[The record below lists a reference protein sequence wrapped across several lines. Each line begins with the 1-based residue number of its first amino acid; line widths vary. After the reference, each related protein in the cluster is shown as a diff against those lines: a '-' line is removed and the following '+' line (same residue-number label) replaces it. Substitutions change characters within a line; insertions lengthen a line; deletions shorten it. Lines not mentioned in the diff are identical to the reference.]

1 MECDIAGCIYPAF
14 ENGLCANHGRAE
26 EQERKCSVEGCDK
39 ASTKRGMCEPHYRA
53 ELATRARP
61 CKIDGCQRPVIA
73 NGLCDPHRKRLRK
86 HGHLDPTRPKDWG
99 GRSSHPLYNT
109 WVWHKKHEHR
119 GNFHQPWIDDF
130 WLFVRDVGE
139 RPSKLHKLNRLD
151 SGKPYGPSNFFW
163 REVELPFVDEVTGKA
178 RYAKWQSQ
186 YRQRHPEKV
195 MAYKFKA
202 AYGITIEQ
210 YNHMFDRQKGLCY
223 ICGKKETAVHKI
235 TLNPRKLAVDHC
247 HKTGKVRALLCAS
260 CNGGLGNFHDDP
272 ALLRAA
278 ISYLEKHAKG

>member
-1 MECDIAGCIYPAF
+1 MGYAPITAGRRSK
-14 ENGLCANHGRAE
+14 NGSAQSRDAIKHRP
-26 EQERKCSVEGCDK
+26 SVECVNLIIGLNWRQGRGHVRSMD
-39 ASTKRGMCEPHYRA
+39 ASARLLQTAFAILTGSAFANMDILTP
-53 ELATRARP
+53 RARR
-61 CKIDGCQRPVIA
+61 I
-73 NGLCDPHRKRLRK
+73 
-86 HGHLDPTRPKDWG
+86 G